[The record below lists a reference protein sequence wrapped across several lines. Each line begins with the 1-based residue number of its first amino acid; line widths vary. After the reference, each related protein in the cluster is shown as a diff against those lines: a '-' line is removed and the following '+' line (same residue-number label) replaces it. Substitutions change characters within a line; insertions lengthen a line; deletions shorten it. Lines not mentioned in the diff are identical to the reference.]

1 MLSQVRSALP
11 PGVPAVGAQVDGVKE
26 GKKRKFGVASTKKK
40 VEMKEEVEEKKAA
53 RRSFEGTKLE
63 GAKKQDGSGH
73 FVLSAVV
80 LMKLSSSFDEVRPK
94 TEFFFKS
101 AGFLLVR

>member
-1 MLSQVRSALP
+1 MEDPIEKLHKEEKLLDREHRHFRSHEMREEAKAVRSALAD
-11 PGVPAVGAQVDGVKE
+11 VPAVGAQIDGVKE

-63 GAKKQDGSGH
+63 GTKK
-73 FVLSAVV
+73 
-80 LMKLSSSFDEVRPK
+80 
-94 TEFFFKS
+94 
-101 AGFLLVR
+101 